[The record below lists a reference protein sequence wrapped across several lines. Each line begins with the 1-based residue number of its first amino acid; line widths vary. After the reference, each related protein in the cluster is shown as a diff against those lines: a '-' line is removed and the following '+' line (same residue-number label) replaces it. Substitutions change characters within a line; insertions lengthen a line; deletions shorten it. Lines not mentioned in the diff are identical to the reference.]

1 MGAARW
7 AIRRGGWHSQ
17 DISISSGD
25 GADEKSTVV
34 KEENGWA
41 NMDWDSFAVIIWVFV
56 LLFLI
61 FGFGNTP

>member
-7 AIRRGGWHSQ
+7 AIHCGGWYSQ

-25 GADEKSTVV
+25 GANEESTDVMEK
-34 KEENGWA
+34 NGWA